1 MHAATPTRRS
11 GEEFER
17 RTRGTVIVSSSSM
30 LSRLGAESRRCDISA
45 MADPKAEPRPFRKS
59 HPGACELGALANF
72 WAPPAREAPILAMP
86 RLAWPLHLEAVKET
100 CETHCA
106 IVCQVET
113 INHYATHK
121 AGAAELPR
129 GRRGAELSRV
139 YTQRTAL
146 HPDRR
151 ASPRGRS
158 HAICRPVPCHT
169 RHRYERTAPAIGTHY
184 FSVPANRTLPTVAMS
199 W

>member
-106 IVCQVET
+106 IT
-113 INHYATHK
+113 TLHIRLARPSS
-121 AGAAELPR
+121 ELPR
-129 GRRGAELSRV
+129 GRRGADR
-139 YTQRTAL
+139 RAL
-146 HPDRR
+146 PRLHTTNGAPPPDRR

-158 HAICRPVPCHT
+158 HAIRRPVPCHT
-169 RHRYERTAPAIGTHY
+169 RHRYERMAPAIGTHY
-184 FSVPANRTLPTVAMS
+184 FSVPANRTLPTVTMS

>member
-72 WAPPAREAPILAMP
+72 WAPSAREAPILAMP
-86 RLAWPLHLEAVKET
+86 RLARPLHLEAVKET

-106 IVCQVET
+106 ITTLHIRLARPSCLE
-113 INHYATHK
+113 
-121 AGAAELPR
+121 AGAAPSSPAFTHNE
-129 GRRGAELSRV
+129 RRSTLTVERALVGA
-139 YTQRTAL
+139 RTPFAGL
-146 HPDRR
+146 FPVTLDIDTKEWPQQSVRITS
-151 ASPRGRS
+151 A
-158 HAICRPVPCHT
+158 CRPTEHSQLL
-169 RHRYERTAPAIGTHY
+169 R
-184 FSVPANRTLPTVAMS
+184 
-199 W
+199 